1 MAVAMKTEQRTEIA
15 LITGASAGIGKA
27 YAEHLAPRCKAMVLV
42 GRDEAKLAAL
52 TEGLKQNGLTIYSLA
67 LDLSSSI
74 GVARVMEAIRQK
86 GPISLLIN
94 NAGFGTLGRFAEAD
108 LDEQQAMVNLHCN
121 ATLALCRAALPYM
134 KENGGGRII
143 NVSSL
148 GSFFPLKNS
157 AVYGASKAFLNAY
170 SEALQLEVR
179 RDGVKVQCLCPSYTR
194 SEFHLRKS
202 LTGVDNSAV
211 PEDMWW
217 TAEALVAFSLG
228 ELYSDSDAVICVPGD
243 DGRQLAHQA
252 LCASAEKFK

>member
-1 MAVAMKTEQRTEIA
+1 MAADMTTESRTEIA

-27 YAEHLAPRCKAMVLV
+27 FAEQLAPRCKAMVLV
-42 GRDEAKLAAL
+42 GRDEKKLAAL
-52 TEGLKQNGLTIYSLA
+52 RDTLQQANLTIYSLA

-94 NAGFGTLGRFAEAD
+94 NAGFGTNGRFAEAN

-134 KENGGGRII
+134 KENGGGRVI
-143 NVSSL
+143 NVSSM

-179 RDGVKVQCLCPSYTR
+179 RDGIKVQCLCPSYTR
-194 SEFHLRKS
+194 SEFHRREAFAEFDQS
-202 LTGVDNSAV
+202 SV
-211 PEDMWW
+211 PEEMWW
-217 TAEALVAFSLG
+217 SASDLVSYSLAR
-228 ELYSDSDAVICVPGD
+228 LYSDDSDVICIPGD
-243 DGRQLAHQA
+243 DSRQLVYHGLSVA
-252 LCASAEKFK
+252 AEKFK

>member
-1 MAVAMKTEQRTEIA
+1 M
-15 LITGASAGIGKA
+15 
-27 YAEHLAPRCKAMVLV
+27 
-42 GRDEAKLAAL
+42 
-52 TEGLKQNGLTIYSLA
+52 
-67 LDLSSSI
+67 
-74 GVARVMEAIRQK
+74 
-86 GPISLLIN
+86 
-94 NAGFGTLGRFAEAD
+94 
-108 LDEQQAMVNLHCN
+108 
-121 ATLALCRAALPYM
+121 
-134 KENGGGRII
+134 
-143 NVSSL
+143 SSL

-228 ELYSDSDAVICVPGD
+228 ELYSDNDAVICVPGD

>member
-1 MAVAMKTEQRTEIA
+1 MAPLRTEIA

-27 YAEHLAPRCKAMVLV
+27 FAQQLAPRCKAMVLV
-42 GRDEAKLAAL
+42 GRDENKLAAL
-52 TEGLKQNGLTIYSLA
+52 TDALKQDGLTIYSFA

-74 GVARVMEAIRQK
+74 GVARIMEAIRQK

-94 NAGFGTLGRFAEAD
+94 NAGFGTNGRFAESD

-134 KENGGGRII
+134 KESGGGRII
-143 NVSSL
+143 NVSSI

-179 RDGVKVQCLCPSYTR
+179 RDGIKVQCLCPSYTR
-194 SEFHLRKS
+194 SDFHLRKS
-202 LTGVDNSAV
+202 LNGYDNSTV
-211 PEDMWW
+211 PDEMWW
-217 TAEALVAFSLG
+217 SAEDLVAFSLA
-228 ELYSDSDAVICVPGD
+228 ELYSDRDAVICAPGD
-243 DGRQLAHQA
+243 EGRQLVYMG
-252 LCASAEKFK
+252 LSASAEKFK

>member
-1 MAVAMKTEQRTEIA
+1 MKTEQRTEIA

-121 ATLALCRAALPYM
+121 ATLALSRAALPYM
-134 KENGGGRII
+134 KEAGRGAVI

-148 GSFFPLKNS
+148 GSFFPVKNS
-157 AVYGASKAFLNAY
+157 AVYGASKTFLNLF
-170 SEALQLEVR
+170 SQALQQEVKA
-179 RDGVKVQCLCPSYTR
+179 DGIRVQCLCPGYTR
-194 SEFHLRKS
+194 SDFSDRELLAELDSSKVPDELWMSAADVAAASIAHMDS
-202 LTGVDNSAV
+202 SSEAVMCLTENNRD
-211 PEDMWW
+211 
-217 TAEALVAFSLG
+217 
-228 ELYSDSDAVICVPGD
+228 
-243 DGRQLAHQA
+243 LANKGLMAQA
-252 LCASAEKFK
+252 AGLL